1 MDAADF
7 ADELVS
13 LRREVHWMPAI
24 GWSEFATTA
33 RVIGLLRGHGFE
45 VLAGPQAIARDHTL
59 GRSPALVAAPR

>member
-1 MDAADF
+1 
-7 ADELVS
+7 
-13 LRREVHWMPAI
+13 MPAI